1 MRRRTSGFTLV
12 EVVISLAILAIAF
25 FGLISVITYTTR
37 MNMSTKERMLA
48 MRAAEKKIEQM
59 LSAGDFDSIYTTF
72 GGAVGSQT
80 EGLGWE
86 QVEGLEPVVPA
97 PVAPP
102 TDAPIGYNYPTSGAR
117 PVLFVRFPLNSTG
130 NGFNEAG
137 TGAFTDTYTLANA
150 NQPASA
156 SNPKTFVDLDLNRN
170 GVNTDAG
177 IVITNCRI
185 LPVSVEVY
193 WRGIVGPSRGNT
205 GNNYLIYRYT
215 FLRKT

>member
-1 MRRRTSGFTLV
+1 MRRRNSGFTLV

-59 LSAGDFDSIYTTF
+59 LSSSDFDSIYTTF
-72 GGAVGSQT
+72 GGSVGSQT

-86 QVEGLEPVVPA
+86 QVEGLEPIVPA
-97 PVAPP
+97 PVSPP
-102 TDAPIGYNYPTSGAR
+102 TDAPIGYTYPTSGAR
-117 PVLFVRFPLNSTG
+117 PVLFVRFPLNA
-130 NGFNEAG
+130 AG
-137 TGAFTDTYTLANA
+137 TGFDEVGTGSFSDTYTLANPNA
-150 NQPASA
+150 VPSA
-156 SNPKTFVDLDLNRN
+156 SNPKVFVDLDLNAN
-170 GVNTDAG
+170 NSNIDANLA
-177 IVITNCRI
+177 ITACKI

-193 WRGIVGPSRGNT
+193 WRGIVGPTRGNV
-205 GNNYLIYRYT
+205 GNSYLIYRYT